1 MPTSATECGATTPV
15 LNRHLSF
22 GEDIP
27 LAFETPVPTSTF
39 GLKEDLGMSAQ
50 GKNNEEEHGQLA
62 HLSRETDRF
71 QEEVN
76 TEREKIQR
84 SIHNPQDKI
93 DSREWLI
100 LTQSCTRALKG
111 KGENS
116 CTDDALLNAR
126 MTAPQIVLGGTAML
140 KPWTPLE
147 AAQMAKDAPDPF
159 TASVKYY
166 EWLHKICIAYTP
178 PLPRDVETLLK
189 LGYGSRW
196 SLIKSAFHIPQE
208 RDWTILT
215 NNMDVTEN
223 RLMNWLES
231 VRDTLN
237 GLAVKHGDFSQV
249 TATLQKSGESVA
261 DYILRFNEAW
271 DNTAGVP
278 RMTEACKVLATQTLM
293 NGLLASVA
301 HSCKLRHPDW
311 SAKGYQELC
320 TPLATME
327 RDGIFKVKKGSAK
340 TDKGMMLP
348 QVQQE
353 EEPEGMY
360 YQGARHR
367 QGEGQG
373 HQRRDM
379 ARDQCYVC
387 LRYGHW
393 GRNCKNYRGRRD
405 RNDRN
410 DRYERKDR
418 NNRYDRFDRDKVQP
432 SAPPMPRD
440 IKQTQH
446 SLRNPFQ
453 ERHGS
458 A

>member
-1 MPTSATECGATTPV
+1 
-15 LNRHLSF
+15 
-22 GEDIP
+22 
-27 LAFETPVPTSTF
+27 
-39 GLKEDLGMSAQ
+39 MSAQ
-50 GKNNEEEHGQLA
+50 GKNNEEEHRQLA
-62 HLSRETDRF
+62 QRRRETDRF

-84 SIHNPQDKI
+84 SIHNLQDKI
-93 DSREWLI
+93 DSRERLI

-111 KGENS
+111 KGKNS
-116 CTDDALLNAR
+116 YTDDALLNAR
-126 MTAPQIVLGGTAML
+126 MTAPKIVLGGTAML

-178 PLPRDVETLLK
+178 LPRDVEMLLK

-196 SLIKSAFHIPQE
+196 SLVKSAFQIPQE

-215 NNMDVTEN
+215 NNIDVTEN

-231 VRDTLN
+231 VRDTTN

-271 DNTAGVP
+271 DNSAGVP
-278 RMTEACKVLATQTLM
+278 RTTEAYKVLATQTLM

-320 TPLATME
+320 TLLATME
-327 RDGIFKVKKGSAK
+327 RDGIFKVKKDSAK
-340 TDKGMMLP
+340 TDKGMMLQ

-360 YQGARHR
+360 YQGARNR
-367 QGEGQG
+367 QDEGQG
-373 HQRRDM
+373 YQRRDL

-440 IKQTQH
+440 INQTQH